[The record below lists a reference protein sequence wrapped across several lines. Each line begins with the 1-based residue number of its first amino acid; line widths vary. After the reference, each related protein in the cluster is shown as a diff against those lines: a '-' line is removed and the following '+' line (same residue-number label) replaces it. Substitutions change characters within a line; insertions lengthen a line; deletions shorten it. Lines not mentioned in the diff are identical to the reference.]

1 MNELLSNLSHLTS
14 VVGTVFMVGVL
25 LIALAKILYTELRG
39 LDYIIK
45 LAQGLT
51 FAFAVTT
58 LVMFV
63 DYLMQ

>member
-14 VVGTVFMVGVL
+14 VVVVVFVYGVL
-25 LIALAKILYTELRG
+25 LIALAKMIYTELRG

-51 FAFAVTT
+51 FAFAVTV
-58 LVMFV
+58 LVMIISH
-63 DYLMQ
+63 LLL

>member
-1 MNELLSNLSHLTS
+1 MNELLSNLPHLTS
-14 VVGTVFMVGVL
+14 VVGVVFVYGVL
-25 LIALAKILYTELRG
+25 LIALANMIHTELRG

-51 FAFAVTT
+51 FAFVVTII
-58 LVMFV
+58 LMFV

>member
-14 VVGTVFMVGVL
+14 VVGIGFMAGVL
-25 LIALAKILYTELRG
+25 LIALAKILYTELRAIE
-39 LDYIIK
+39 YIIK
-45 LAQGLT
+45 LAKGVT

-58 LVMFV
+58 LVMIA